1 VTPPRHSSNSVLE
14 GRLEDVPLADIIQ
27 VLQVGA
33 KSGALLLSRG
43 DGQSA
48 ILAFRNG
55 AIIQA
60 ICTQSYQSLGDR
72 LIGSGA
78 ITRVGLQEA
87 LDYMAQFPGMR
98 VGDALVELGN
108 VTRGQIEDE
117 VKAQMTET
125 VEQLT
130 TWKEAEFEFRVGF
143 VALPHGMP
151 GVAIDLVHAKGVEPR
166 HLLLEASLLQDKR
179 NRQRDLVNRSDEKSP
194 LGAGETARKDRG
206 AAEQTEDADE
216 EAEKI
221 SRWFDAGVPL
231 SPPDVEDPL
240 AAKTAASYLSISEE
254 LFDASGRGE
263 IGLLLLRYA
272 SELYSDGGLVLRT
285 REGFRVLGHFGD
297 AFTWEKPSASREP
310 KTFFATG
317 ESPLFDAIASGRR
330 PYVGFVAMT
339 PAGGLTPAASRMTGA
354 RVALAIPLFA
364 LGEVSLILFCRTA
377 LPGAPDARA
386 LIALARQVSVT
397 LENAALRE
405 VAKRTG
411 PGRGD

>member
-33 KSGALLLSRG
+33 KSGALLLSRD

-48 ILAFRNG
+48 ILAFRTG

-60 ICTQSYQSLGDR
+60 MCTQSYQSLGDR
-72 LIGSGA
+72 LISSEA
-78 ITRVGLQEA
+78 ITRIDLQGA

-98 VGDALVELGN
+98 LGDALVELGN
-108 VTRGQIEDE
+108 VTRERIEDE

-130 TWKEAEFEFRVGF
+130 SWKDAEFEFRIGF
-143 VALPHGMP
+143 VALPRGMP
-151 GVAIDLVHAKGVEPR
+151 EVAIDLVHEKGVEPR

-179 NRQRDLVNRSDEKSP
+179 NRQRDLVNRPGEMPLEGVLEKS
-194 LGAGETARKDRG
+194 RKDRG
-206 AAEQTEDADE
+206 AAGQTDADE

-221 SRWFDAGVPL
+221 IRWFDAGVPL
-231 SPPDVEDPL
+231 SPSDVEDPL

-254 LFDASGRGE
+254 LFGASGRGE

-285 REGFRVLGHFGD
+285 REGFRVLGQFGD
-297 AFTWEKPSASREP
+297 AFTWGPSASREP
-310 KTFFATG
+310 KTLFATG

-330 PYVGFVAMT
+330 PYAGFVAVT
-339 PAGGLTPAASRMTGA
+339 PAGGLIPAASRTTGA

-405 VAKRTG
+405 VAKRTASG
-411 PGRGD
+411 QVD

>member
-1 VTPPRHSSNSVLE
+1 MTPPRHASNSVLE

-33 KSGALLLSRG
+33 KSGALLLSRD

-78 ITRVGLQEA
+78 ITRIDLQKA

-108 VTRGQIEDE
+108 VTRGRIEDE

-130 TWKEAEFEFRVGF
+130 SWKDAEFEFRVGF
-143 VALPHGMP
+143 VALPRGMP
-151 GVAIDLVHAKGVEPR
+151 EIAIDLVHAKGVEPR

-179 NRQRDLVNRSDEKSP
+179 NRQRDLVNRSDETSP
-194 LGAGETARKDRG
+194 PGGGETARKDRG
-206 AAEQTEDADE
+206 AAEQTEDSDE

-221 SRWFDAGVPL
+221 ARWFDAGVPL

-297 AFTWEKPSASREP
+297 AFTWGQAASREP

-317 ESPLFDAIASGRR
+317 ESPLFDAIAGGRR
-330 PYVGFVAMT
+330 PYVGFVAVT
-339 PAGGLTPAASRMTGA
+339 PAGGLTPAASRMMGA

-364 LGEVSLILFCRTA
+364 LGEVSLILLCRTA

-386 LIALARQVSVT
+386 LIALARQVSIT

-405 VAKRTG
+405 VAKRTA

>member
-1 VTPPRHSSNSVLE
+1 VTPTRRSSNSVLE

-33 KSGALLLSRG
+33 KTGALLLSRD

-48 ILAFRNG
+48 IVAFRGG

-60 ICTQSYQSLGDR
+60 MCTRSYQSLGER

-78 ITRVGLQEA
+78 IAQAALQDA

-98 VGDALVELGN
+98 VGDALVELGT
-108 VTRGQIEDE
+108 VTRGRIEDE

-125 VEQLT
+125 IEQLT
-130 TWKEAEFEFRVGF
+130 SWKDAEFEFRIGF
-143 VALPHGMP
+143 VALPRGMP
-151 GVAIDLVHAKGVEPR
+151 EVAIDLVHEKGVEPR

-179 NRQRDLVNRSDEKSP
+179 NRQRDLGNRPDEMP
-194 LGAGETARKDRG
+194 LEGALEKARKNRG
-206 AAEQTEDADE
+206 AAEQSEEADE

-221 SRWFDAGVPL
+221 IRWFDAGVPL
-231 SPPDVEDPL
+231 SPTDVEDPL
-240 AAKTAASYLSISEE
+240 AAKTAASYLSICEE
-254 LFDASGRGE
+254 LFGASGRGE

-285 REGFRVLGHFGD
+285 REGFRVLGQFGD
-297 AFTWEKPSASREP
+297 AFAWGPSASKEP
-310 KTFFATG
+310 KTFFAAG
-317 ESPLFDAIASGRR
+317 ESPLFDTIASGRR
-330 PYVGFVAMT
+330 PYVGFVAVT

-405 VAKRTG
+405 IAKRTASSG
-411 PGRGD
+411 GD

>member
-1 VTPPRHSSNSVLE
+1 MTTPRRSSNSVLE

-33 KSGALLLSRG
+33 KTGALLLSRD

-60 ICTQSYQSLGDR
+60 MCTQSYRSLGDR

-78 ITRVGLQEA
+78 ITRIALQEA
-87 LDYMAQFPGMR
+87 LGYMAQFPGMR

-108 VTRGQIEDE
+108 VTRGRIEDE

-130 TWKEAEFEFRVGF
+130 SWKDAEFEFRVGF

-151 GVAIDLVHAKGVEPR
+151 EVAIDLVHEKGVEPR

-179 NRQRDLVNRSDEKSP
+179 NRQRDLVNRPGEMSLELALEK
-194 LGAGETARKDRG
+194 ARKDHG
-206 AAEQTEDADE
+206 AAERTQDADE
-216 EAEKI
+216 EAEKV

-231 SPPDVEDPL
+231 SPSDVEDPL

-254 LFDASGRGE
+254 LFGASGRGE

-285 REGFRVLGHFGD
+285 REGFRVLGQFGD
-297 AFTWEKPSASREP
+297 AFTWGPSAPREP

-317 ESPLFDAIASGRR
+317 ESPLFDTIASGRR
-330 PYVGFVAMT
+330 PYVGFVAVT

-405 VAKRTG
+405 VAKRAATG
-411 PGRGD
+411 RVD